1 MTNSFT
7 IYNASAGSGKTFTL
21 VKEYLL
27 LLFNSKRKEEY
38 QNILAI
44 TFTNKAVDEMKSR
57 IADSLHAFSSEEIP
71 AKSRGLF
78 EVISKETGLNQVE
91 IKDKSAKILKSV
103 IHNYAAFEVSTI
115 DGFTHRVLRTFAK
128 DLGLPINFEVEMAQ
142 EEILMEA
149 VESVISKA
157 GTDPKLTKI
166 LVDFTLNK
174 ADDDKSWDIAGDLF
188 EISKL
193 LINENNQKPLELLR
207 NKTLEDFE
215 KFAAKLKSEI
225 KQAKQENEK
234 FAAAFF
240 DLLKQNGLEDS
251 DFSGKYV
258 PGYFNKILNGK
269 IISSFET
276 GWMQKL
282 QSDPLYKKT
291 FKDASKKAII
301 DNIQPQVVD
310 LFTATKDNYFKIEF
324 LEAVNK
330 RTVQLS
336 LLNAINQEIQAI
348 KKDRNLVL
356 ISEFNPQISAQVK
369 DQPAPFIYERLGE
382 RYNNYFIDE
391 FQDTSQMQWENLIP
405 LMDASLSGMGGED
418 VPANLMLVGDAK
430 QSIYRWR
437 GGKAEQFI
445 DLSNTK
451 TRPFSIPQNV
461 INLPANYRSG
471 EEIVQFNN
479 DFFGFAAD
487 YLSHPDYKDLFQ
499 KSNQQPIRKNC
510 GYVNISFL
518 EAENREEEFEIY
530 PEKILE
536 IIRDLESKNFRKGDI
551 CILTRRKS
559 EGIAIANHLSEHD
572 VSVVSSETLLISNS
586 PEVNFIADLLAF
598 SINPEDD
605 MLKMAIF
612 DYLQK
617 MLQLENPH
625 KVISANLPFNGN
637 EFFSWLKDFNLNFDL
652 ENLTRLSLYEAA
664 EYVIQTF
671 DLVKSSDAYV
681 QFFLDFVFENTQKSS
696 LGISEFMDLWER
708 EKSRLSIL
716 VPNDDDAVEIMT
728 IHKAKGLEF
737 PIVIYPFANADFSD
751 TKRDDLWLE
760 MEEPMNEIPV
770 SYLSASK
777 KMLNWHPASGEVYQ
791 ELLHQKQLDTLNVLY
806 VACTRASDQL
816 YILTNFDLDKKG
828 ISKTNKT
835 SGLLI
840 EFLRSKGLWNEEKT
854 YEFGK
859 TSEIAKENKSSTE
872 TISPE
877 HFYSSA
883 TQNQAVNIV
892 TRSGSLWDT
901 KQKGAIEKG
910 EIAHEI
916 LAHINSLEDIDV
928 AVENAVIDG
937 MITENAATEIKNLV
951 NKTCN
956 HQQLKQY
963 FAPGIESFN
972 ERTIITAEGKI
983 RPDRLVISGN
993 KCTVIDYKTGNA
1005 ADSHKKQINKYAEV
1019 LSGMGYEI
1027 EEKILVYVNEEVSP
1041 MFV

>member
-57 IADSLHAFSSEEIP
+57 IVDSLHAFSSEEIP
-71 AKSRGLF
+71 EKSRGLF
-78 EVISKETGLNQVE
+78 EVISKETGLNLAQ
-91 IKDKSAKILKSV
+91 IKEKSAKILKSI

-174 ADDDKSWDIAGDLF
+174 ADDDKSWDIARDLF
-188 EISKL
+188 DISKL
-193 LINENNQKPLELLR
+193 LINENNQKPLELLQ
-207 NKTLEDFE
+207 NKSLEDFE
-215 KFAAKLKSEI
+215 RFAAKLKSET
-225 KQAKQENEK
+225 KQAKEENK
-234 FAAAFF
+234 KLAAEFF
-240 DLLKQNGLEDS
+240 ELLKQNGLEDS

-258 PGYFNKILNGK
+258 PGYFQKILDGK
-269 IISSFET
+269 TVLSFET

-282 QSDPLYKKT
+282 KSDPLYKKT
-291 FKDASKKAII
+291 FKDDSKKAII
-301 DNIQPQVVD
+301 DTIQPKIVD
-310 LFTATKDNYFKIEF
+310 LFNATKDNYFKIEF

-405 LMDASLSGMGGED
+405 LMDASLAGMGGEE

-461 INLPANYRSG
+461 VNLPANYRSG
-471 EEIVQFNN
+471 EEIVKFNN
-479 DFFGFAAD
+479 AFFGFAAD

-499 KSNQQPIRKNC
+499 KSNQEPIRKNC
-510 GYVNISFL
+510 GYVNVSFL
-518 EAENREEEFEIY
+518 EAENREEEFEVY

-536 IIRDLESKNFRKGDI
+536 IIRELESKNFRKGDI
-551 CILTRRKS
+551 CILTRKKT
-559 EGIAIANHLSEHD
+559 EGIAIANHLSEHGI
-572 VSVVSSETLLISNS
+572 SVVSSETLLISNS

-617 MLQLENPH
+617 ALQLESPH
-625 KVISANLPFNGN
+625 KIISANLPFNGN
-637 EFFSWLKDFNLNFDL
+637 EFFSWLKDFDLNFDL
-652 ENLTRLSLYEAA
+652 ENLTTLSLYEAA
-664 EYVIQTF
+664 EYIIQTF
-671 DLVKSSDAYV
+671 ELVEASDAYV
-681 QFFLDFVFENTQKSS
+681 QFFLDFIFENTQKSS

-716 VPNDDDAVEIMT
+716 VPKDDDAVEIMT

-737 PIVIYPFANADFSD
+737 PIVIYPFANSDFSD

-777 KMLNWHPASGEVYQ
+777 KMLNWNPASGEVYQ
-791 ELLHQKQLDTLNVLY
+791 ELLHQKELDTLNVLY
-806 VACTRASDQL
+806 VAATRASDQL

-840 EFLRSKGLWNEEKT
+840 EFLRSKGLWDESKS

-859 TSEIAKENKSSTE
+859 TSEIAKETKSSTD

-883 TQNQAVNIV
+883 TQSQAVNIV

-916 LAHINSLEDIDV
+916 LAKINSEEDIK
-928 AVENAVIDG
+928 AAIENAVTDG
-937 MITENAATEIKNLV
+937 MITENAAEEIKELV
-951 NKTCN
+951 FKVCN
-956 HQQLKQY
+956 HPKLKQ
-963 FAPGIESFN
+963 FFSPGVNSFN
-972 ERTIITAEGKI
+972 ERTIITTEEKI

-993 KCTVIDYKTGNA
+993 ICTVIDYKTGNT
-1005 ADSHKKQINKYAEV
+1005 ADSHINQINKYAEV

-1027 EEKILVYVNEEVSP
+1027 QEKILVYVNEEVSP

>member
-1 MTNSFT
+1 MANSFT

-27 LLFNSKRKEEY
+27 LLFNSKRKDEY

-57 IADSLHAFSSEEIP
+57 IVDSLHAFSSEKIP
-71 AKSRGLF
+71 AKSKGLF
-78 EVISKETGLNQVE
+78 EVISKETGLNQAE
-91 IKDKSAKILKSV
+91 IREKSAKILKSI

-142 EEILMEA
+142 EEILIEA

-166 LVDFTLNK
+166 LIDFTLNK
-174 ADDDKSWDIAGDLF
+174 ADDDKSWDIARDLF

-234 FAAAFF
+234 FASEFF
-240 DLLKQNGLEDS
+240 ELLKQNELEDS
-251 DFSGKYV
+251 DFTRKSVPNHFKKLGKGESV
-258 PGYFNKILNGK
+258 N
-269 IISSFET
+269 FET
-276 GWMQKL
+276 QWAEKIASG
-282 QSDPLYKKT
+282 PLYPKAC
-291 FKDASKKAII
+291 DASKKAII
-301 DNIQPQVVD
+301 DSIQPQIAD
-310 LFTATKDNYFKIEF
+310 LFAATKGNYFKVEF

-369 DQPAPFIYERLGE
+369 HQPAPFIYERLGE

-405 LMDASLSGMGGED
+405 LMDASLAGMGGEG

-437 GGKAEQFI
+437 GGKAENFI
-445 DLSNTK
+445 DLSNKK

-499 KSNQQPIRKNC
+499 KSSQEPIRRNC
-510 GYVNISFL
+510 GYVNISLL
-518 EAENREEEFEIY
+518 EAENREEEFEVY
-530 PEKILE
+530 PEKIME
-536 IIRDLESKNFRKGDI
+536 IIQDLESKNFRKGDI
-551 CILTRRKS
+551 CILTRRKT
-559 EGIAIANHLSEHD
+559 EGIAIANHLSEHGI
-572 VSVVSSETLLISNS
+572 SVVSSETLLISNS
-586 PEVNFIADLLAF
+586 PEVNFIAGLLAF

-617 MLQLENPH
+617 ALQLENPH
-625 KVISANLPFNGN
+625 KIISANLPFNGN
-637 EFFSWLKDFNLNFDL
+637 EFFSWLKNFDLDFDL

-664 EYVIQTF
+664 EYIIQTF
-671 DLVKSSDAYV
+671 ELVKASDAYV
-681 QFFLDFVFENTQKSS
+681 QFFLDFIFENTQKSS

-716 VPNDDDAVEIMT
+716 VPNDDVAVEIMT

-737 PIVIYPFANADFSD
+737 PIVIYPFANSDFSD

-777 KMLNWHPASGEVYQ
+777 KMLNWNPASGEVYQ
-791 ELLHQKQLDTLNVLY
+791 ELLQQKELDTLNVLY

-816 YILTNFDLDKKG
+816 YILTNFELDKKG

-840 EFLRSKGLWNEEKT
+840 EFLRSKGLWNESKS

-859 TSEIAKENKSSTE
+859 TPEITKERKSSTE

-877 HFYSSA
+877 RFYSSA

-916 LAHINSLEDIDV
+916 LAKINSVRDIDV
-928 AVENAVIDG
+928 AVENAVLDG
-937 MITENAATEIKNLV
+937 IITENAAEEIKELV
-951 NKTCN
+951 IRVCN
-956 HQQLKQY
+956 HPQLKQY
-963 FAPGIESFN
+963 FSPGVQSLN
-972 ERTIITAEGKI
+972 ERTIITAEEKV
-983 RPDRLVISGN
+983 RPDRLVISQN
-993 KCTVIDYKTGNA
+993 KCTVIDYKTGNPA
-1005 ADSHKKQINKYAEV
+1005 ESHKNQINNYAEV
-1019 LSGMGYEI
+1019 LHGMGYEI
-1027 EEKILVYVNEEVSP
+1027 EKKILVYVNEDVSP